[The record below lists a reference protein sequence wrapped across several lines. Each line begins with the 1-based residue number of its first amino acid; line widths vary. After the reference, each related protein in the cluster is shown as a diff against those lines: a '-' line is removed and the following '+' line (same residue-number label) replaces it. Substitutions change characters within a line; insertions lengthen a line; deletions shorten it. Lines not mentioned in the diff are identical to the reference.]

1 MLDYSFFA
9 NRLQES
15 FQVGDGPILVK
26 VDNCEKLTAYPGGVA
41 EPFSVQFLGPMDPV
55 LPQQIH
61 TLSSQATGAF
71 AIFLVP
77 ISRDASGVRYEAVF
91 N

>member
-15 FQVGDGPILVK
+15 FQVGDGPHQLK
-26 VDNCEKLTAYPGGVA
+26 VDTCERLKVYPGGIA
-41 EPFSVQFLGPMDPV
+41 EPYAVQFLGPMDPV

-71 AIFLVP
+71 EIFLVP